1 MNVAMERQPGAHRD
15 VSPGP
20 ALADVGIVALVP
32 ERWGGMWLSRHQLLT
47 RMSRYFHV
55 VWCNPARPWRDVW
68 SGAAPILRN
77 PDVTPPPHSGFTVY
91 EPDAWAPLFYRP
103 GVLRR
108 AATAARLKRAR
119 ALLERAG
126 CSRVVLYVWL
136 PDYAEALDLVDHDVS
151 VYHIV
156 DEYSF
161 SDVETPLSETERR
174 LIERADQVIVHS
186 PALREKKGG
195 INRNTAYVTNGV
207 DFASFAAASAEPAD
221 LAAVPHPRVGYIGR
235 LKSQLDWGLLDQIA
249 RRRPDWSLVLVGP
262 IGHMGESDALA
273 RTVLDLANVHYLGNK
288 AVGDIPAYTR
298 HMDACLLCYARTDYT
313 KYIFPLKLHEYLAS
327 GKPVVGSDIRS
338 LHEFTK
344 VVRIAHDTDEWVDAI
359 AEALSPAMHSP
370 ERIAERQTVARA
382 YDWDALAERVAG
394 IVCERLGPEYAE
406 RLRAT
411 TGGNAP

>member
-1 MNVAMERQPGAHRD
+1 
-15 VSPGP
+15 
-20 ALADVGIVALVP
+20 
-32 ERWGGMWLSRHQLLT
+32 MWLSRHQLLT
-47 RMSRYFHV
+47 RLSQYFHV

-68 SGAAPILRN
+68 SGTTPAVRN
-77 PDVTPPPHSGFTVY
+77 PDPTSPPAHGFTVY
-91 EPDAWAPLFYRP
+91 ESAPWAPVFYRP
-103 GVLRR
+103 GFLRR
-108 AATAARLKRAR
+108 AAAGARLKRAR
-119 ALLERAG
+119 DVLERAG

-136 PDYAEALDLVDHDVS
+136 PDYAESLDLVDHDLS

-161 SDVETPLSETERR
+161 SDVETPLSDTERR

-186 PALREKKGG
+186 PALREKKGR
-195 INRNTAYVTNGV
+195 INPHTAYVTNGV
-207 DFASFAAASAEPAD
+207 DFAAFAAPGAEPAD

-273 RTVLDLANVHYLGNK
+273 RSVFDLPNVHYLGNK
-288 AVGDIPAYTR
+288 SVGDIPAYTR

-313 KYIFPLKLHEYLAS
+313 QYIFPLKLHEYLAS

-338 LHEFTK
+338 LHEFTH
-344 VVRIAHDTDEWVDAI
+344 VVRIARSTDEWVDAI
-359 AEALSPAMHSP
+359 AEALTPAMHSP
-370 ERIAERQTVARA
+370 ERIAERQAVARM

-394 IVCERLGPEYAE
+394 IVCERLGPEYAH
-406 RLRAT
+406 RLRAI
-411 TGGNAP
+411 TGGNAS

>member
-1 MNVAMERQPGAHRD
+1 
-15 VSPGP
+15 
-20 ALADVGIVALVP
+20 
-32 ERWGGMWLSRHQLLT
+32 MWLSRHQLLT
-47 RMSRYFHV
+47 RLSRYFHV

-68 SGAAPILRN
+68 SGSAATLRN
-77 PDVTPPPHSGFTVY
+77 PDPTPPPANGFTVY
-91 EPDAWAPLFYRP
+91 EPDRSIPLFHRP

-108 AATAARLKRAR
+108 ATAAARLKRAR
-119 ALLERAG
+119 AVLERAG

-161 SDVETPLSETERR
+161 SDVETPLSGAERR

-195 INRNTAYVTNGV
+195 INPHTAYVTNGV

-262 IGHMGESDALA
+262 IGHMGESDVLA
-273 RTVLDLANVHYLGNK
+273 RTVMELPNVHYLGNK

-327 GKPVVGSDIRS
+327 GKPVVGADIRS
-338 LHEFTK
+338 LHEFSH
-344 VVRIAHDTDEWVDAI
+344 VVRIAHGVDDWVDAI
-359 AEALSPAMHSP
+359 GEALVPAMHSP
-370 ERIAERQTVARA
+370 ERIAERQAVARA
-382 YDWDALAERVAG
+382 YDWDVLAERVAG
-394 IVCERLGPEYAE
+394 IVCERLGPEYAH

-411 TGGNAP
+411 TGGDAS